1 MKVFEE
7 SFEELIPFFKKWLVA
22 RMDSFF
28 NQEDFKR
35 PQFHSTDLDPR
46 FPIYKLIQSY
56 NLDEENIIIVIT
68 ALIPHLAP
76 GLFDQIIKEYIPEG
90 GEFPEIGGS
99 RTKSHRGLLPT
110 GETALFLIGGS
121 SPKNRLFY
129 LKYFDQRNV
138 LFKNKILSLETVSKY
153 DPKMSGR
160 LVMDHEYVEVIT
172 TGKVSIPELSINF
185 PAEHLES
192 EMTWEDLV
200 LPDQVW
206 SHIQDIQVW
215 LRHKDILKKD
225 WDLGRKLKPGY
236 RALFYGPPGTGKT
249 ITATLLG
256 KYTQKEVFRIDLSSV
271 VSKYIGETEKN
282 LASLFDKAE
291 NKDWILFFD
300 EADAIFGKRT
310 GVRDAHDKY
319 ANQEVSYLLQR
330 IEAYD
335 GLVILASNFRSNI
348 DTAFIRRFNAI
359 IYFPPPKQEE
369 RLSLWEKSMPMQIS
383 LARDLEL
390 KEIAARYELTGS
402 HIMNIVQYISL
413 ASLENRDFVL
423 TKELM
428 IKGIKRELEK
438 EGK

>member
-413 ASLENRDFVL
+413 ASLENRGFVL